1 MTTAT
6 KTTTKRTKQT
16 PTQDTGLQ
24 IESLRPSMAEVERM
38 IEYFRQDMDFQ
49 NIRITPVIQTQGQ
62 RICYGHFTLDE
73 IWQTSDGKGSHEIQ
87 ISAEHLARPAM
98 DIAATV
104 RHELI
109 HAKNWECKVKDC
121 SNNGK
126 YHNGKFKASA
136 ESYGLICGEKT
147 ASNGYGITTFDAV
160 YAAQV
165 LGELQPDETAFTLAR
180 QLLAKRK
187 AKQATAMLKWACG
200 CTIIRAAVEVDATCN
215 ACGEIFAKV

>member
-1 MTTAT
+1 
-6 KTTTKRTKQT
+6 
-16 PTQDTGLQ
+16 LQ
-24 IESLRPSMAEVERM
+24 IESLRPALAEVERM

-62 RICYGHFTLDE
+62 RKCYGRFTLDE
-73 IWQTSDGKGSHEIQ
+73 IWKTNDGKGSHEIQ
-87 ISAEHLARPAM
+87 ISAEHLARPAI

-109 HAKNWECKVKDC
+109 HAKNWEGSVKDC

-136 ESYGLICGEKT
+136 ESYGLICHEKT
-147 ASNGYGITTFDAV
+147 ASNGHGITTLDPV

-165 LGELQPDETAFTLAR
+165 LGELQPDDTAFALAR

-187 AKQATAMLKWACG
+187 PKQKTTMSKWTCG
-200 CTIIRAAVEVDATCN
+200 CTIIRAAVEVAATCD
-215 ACGEIFAKV
+215 ACGETFNEV